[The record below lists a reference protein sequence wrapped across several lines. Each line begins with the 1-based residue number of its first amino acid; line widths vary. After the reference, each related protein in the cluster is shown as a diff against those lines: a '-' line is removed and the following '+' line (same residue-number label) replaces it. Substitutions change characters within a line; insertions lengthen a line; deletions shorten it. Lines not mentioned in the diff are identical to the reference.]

1 MFLVITIFLDFVFWF
16 LDGELISQQSVIPV
30 IWWKYCLNTINRV
43 CVWHLTNLSFTWT
56 RLIHP
61 SSRNIM
67 NVCFWLAP
75 PDHPGFQIECLD
87 VILSMS
93 LLPAPCKIT
102 IICLPFTVFFF
113 FSQFQFNFLLEDNQN
128 LLQLFLYFWLWLGT
142 LLNFHKKG
150 IFFKL
155 LNFLCIV
162 PLIT

>member
-56 RLIHP
+56 RLIRP

-75 PDHPGFQIECLD
+75 PDYPGFQIECLD

-113 FSQFQFNFLLEDNQN
+113 FHSFNLIFCLKTIKIFYSYFCIFDSGSV
-128 LLQLFLYFWLWLGT
+128 LF
-142 LLNFHKKG
+142 
-150 IFFKL
+150 
-155 LNFLCIV
+155 
-162 PLIT
+162 

>member
-75 PDHPGFQIECLD
+75 PDYPGFQIECLD

>member
-102 IICLPFTVFFF
+102 IICLPFAVFFF
-113 FSQFQFNFLLEDNQN
+113 FHSFNLIFCLKTIKIFYSYFCIFDSGSV
-128 LLQLFLYFWLWLGT
+128 LF
-142 LLNFHKKG
+142 
-150 IFFKL
+150 
-155 LNFLCIV
+155 
-162 PLIT
+162 

>member
-75 PDHPGFQIECLD
+75 PDHPGFQIECLA

-113 FSQFQFNFLLEDNQN
+113 FHSFNLIFCLKTIKIFYSYFCIFDSGSV
-128 LLQLFLYFWLWLGT
+128 LF
-142 LLNFHKKG
+142 
-150 IFFKL
+150 
-155 LNFLCIV
+155 
-162 PLIT
+162 

>member
-75 PDHPGFQIECLD
+75 PDYPGFQIECLD

-113 FSQFQFNFLLEDNQN
+113 FHSFNLIFCLKTIKIFYSYFCIFDSGSV
-128 LLQLFLYFWLWLGT
+128 LF
-142 LLNFHKKG
+142 
-150 IFFKL
+150 
-155 LNFLCIV
+155 
-162 PLIT
+162 